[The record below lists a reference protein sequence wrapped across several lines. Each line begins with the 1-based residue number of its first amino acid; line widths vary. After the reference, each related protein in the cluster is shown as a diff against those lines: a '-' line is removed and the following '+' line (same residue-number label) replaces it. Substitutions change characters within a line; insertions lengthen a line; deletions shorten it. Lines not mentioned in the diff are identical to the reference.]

1 MTSQLRFGLLG
12 PVQAWQGE
20 RELELG
26 SPQQRAV
33 LAALLL
39 SKGKHVAVDDLVE
52 MLWEHNM
59 PRSARATVRTYI
71 CRLRRELT
79 RAAGEAAEDVVELRS
94 AGGGYQLTVDP
105 ASVDVWIF
113 RANLAAAR
121 QAHGQGGLGDADH
134 QLRGALALWRGAPL
148 AGLAGSFFDG
158 QRAGLEQLHS
168 TATEEQLA
176 VRIALG
182 EHADAAA
189 ELAVRVAEQPY
200 RERLWELLML
210 SLYRSGRQAEAL
222 ATYREVAALLM
233 QELGLEPGPGLR
245 DLHSRILTSDATLV
259 QPARPVDRPIAS
271 GEWGHDGTVTR
282 IAAPASNAG
291 ESWDGPT
298 TWWTFPVAC

>member
-1 MTSQLRFGLLG
+1 MSAQLRFGLLG
-12 PVQAWQGE
+12 PVQAWHGE

-39 SKGKHVAVDDLVE
+39 SKGKHIAVDDLVE
-52 MLWEHNM
+52 MLWEHEV
-59 PRSARATVRTYI
+59 PRSGRATVRTYI

-79 RAAGEAAEDVVELRS
+79 VAAEGAVELRS

-105 ASVDVWIF
+105 AAVDVWRF

-121 QAHGQGGLGDADH
+121 QAHGHGDLGEAARQVRD
-134 QLRGALALWRGAPL
+134 ALALWRGAPL
-148 AGLAGSFFDG
+148 AGLTGSFFEG

-182 EHADAAA
+182 EHAEAAA
-189 ELAVRVAEQPY
+189 ELAVRVAELPY

-210 SLYRSGRQAEAL
+210 ALYRSGRQAEAL
-222 ATYREVAALLM
+222 AAYREVAALLM
-233 QELGLEPGPGLR
+233 RELGLEPGPGLR

-259 QPARPVDRPIAS
+259 QPPRPLDQA
-271 GEWGHDGTVTR
+271 GERGHDRTVAR
-282 IAAPASNAG
+282 ISAPARHGATELG
-291 ESWDGPT
+291 DSWDGPT

>member
-1 MTSQLRFGLLG
+1 MTAQLRFGLLG
-12 PVQAWQGE
+12 PVQAWYGE

-39 SKGKHVAVDDLVE
+39 NNGKHVAVDELVG
-52 MLWEHNM
+52 MLWEHDM

-79 RAAGEAAEDVVELRS
+79 RAAGVDLRS

-105 ASVDVWIF
+105 ASVDVSRF
-113 RANLAAAR
+113 RANLAGAR
-121 QAHGQGGLGDADH
+121 QAHGQSDLAEAAH

-148 AGLAGSFFDG
+148 AGLAGTYFEG

-168 TATEEQLA
+168 TAVEEQLA

-182 EHADAAA
+182 EHAEAAA
-189 ELAVRVAEQPY
+189 ELAVRVAELPY

-233 QELGLEPGPGLR
+233 RELGLEPGPGLR
-245 DLHSRILTSDATLV
+245 ELHSRMLSSDATLV
-259 QPARPVDRPIAS
+259 QPVRPLERAAEGDVRGHGGALARLS
-271 GEWGHDGTVTR
+271 
-282 IAAPASNAG
+282 APAPAPHAAAG
-291 ESWDGPT
+291 FGDSWDGPT

>member
-1 MTSQLRFGLLG
+1 MTAQLRFGLLG
-12 PVQAWQGE
+12 PVRAWHGE

-39 SKGKHVAVDDLVE
+39 SKGKHVAMDDLVE
-52 MLWEHNM
+52 MLWEENT
-59 PRSARATVRTYI
+59 PRTARATVRTYI

-79 RAAGEAAEDVVELRS
+79 GTVDGTAEGALDIRS

-105 ASVDVWIF
+105 AAVDVWRF
-113 RANLAAAR
+113 RAHLAAAR
-121 QAHGQGGLGDADH
+121 QAHGQGDLGASAH
-134 QLRGALALWRGAPL
+134 QLRGALTLWRGAPL
-148 AGLAGSFFDG
+148 AGLTGSFFDG

-210 SLYRSGRQAEAL
+210 ALYRSGRQAEAL

-233 QELGLEPGPGLR
+233 RELGLEPGPGLR
-245 DLHSRILTSDATLV
+245 DLHSRILASDATLI
-259 QPARPVDRPIAS
+259 QPTRQLDRPA
-271 GEWGHDGTVTR
+271 GAGAPGQDGTLTR
-282 IAAPASNAG
+282 IAAPVSNAG
-291 ESWDGPT
+291 DSWDGPT